1 MLHLNYLSHSTDKN
15 EDFIII
21 LMGGSKLPFGNTKSA
36 KYRLSVDKSADA
48 SMFDKFSY
56 NIPEEDVEKQEFII
70 PEGDHKDESRT
81 LNWVK
86 KNARI
91 TCVPA

>member
-1 MLHLNYLSHSTDKN
+1 MLHLTYFTHTTDKN
-15 EDFIII
+15 GDFLITLI
-21 LMGGSKLPFGNTKSA
+21 GGSKLPFGNTKAS
-36 KYRLSVDKSADA
+36 KYRLSVDKTADN
-48 SMFDKFSY
+48 SQFNKFSY

-70 PEGDHKDESRT
+70 PDGDHKDESRS

-91 TCVPA
+91 TCSPV